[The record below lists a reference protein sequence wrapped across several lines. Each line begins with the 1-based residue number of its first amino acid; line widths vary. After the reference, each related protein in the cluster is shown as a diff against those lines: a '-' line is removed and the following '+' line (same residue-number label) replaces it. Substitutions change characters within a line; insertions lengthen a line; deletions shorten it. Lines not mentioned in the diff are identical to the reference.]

1 MYHIFLLKVYL
12 IFIIFFIFFCSLGNQ
27 ETRTAGGYSASHT
40 VHEDFVLKIPDGMD
54 LEKTAP
60 ILCAGITMYS
70 PLMHWGAGS
79 GEKKTVG
86 IVGIGKFNL
95 TLLLPGGIT
104 KPLLPVYC
112 TVIWIVE

>member
-1 MYHIFLLKVYL
+1 MKKENWNVPDINHQVDFQSKTLFFNNTFLLQ
-12 IFIIFFIFFCSLGNQ
+12 IHDFFYLGNQ

-54 LEKTAP
+54 LVKTAP

-86 IVGIGKFNL
+86 IVGIGENMFK
-95 TLLLPGGIT
+95 IIDM
-104 KPLLPVYC
+104 YQ
-112 TVIWIVE
+112 

>member
-1 MYHIFLLKVYL
+1 MYFGSWNVPHLLFK
-12 IFIIFFIFFCSLGNQ
+12 FIYFFVLLGNQ

-86 IVGIGKFNL
+86 IVGIGKFIKIMS
-95 TLLLPGGIT
+95 P
-104 KPLLPVYC
+104 
-112 TVIWIVE
+112 

>member
-1 MYHIFLLKVYL
+1 MYL
-12 IFIIFFIFFCSLGNQ
+12 FCLSSSNLFCPLGNQ

-60 ILCAGITMYS
+60 ILCAGITMFS
-70 PLMHWGAGS
+70 PLMHWGAGT

-86 IVGIGKFNL
+86 IVGIGENMFKIINKQFEN
-95 TLLLPGGIT
+95 
-104 KPLLPVYC
+104 
-112 TVIWIVE
+112 

>member
-1 MYHIFLLKVYL
+1 
-12 IFIIFFIFFCSLGNQ
+12 
-27 ETRTAGGYSASHT
+27 
-40 VHEDFVLKIPDGMD
+40 MD

-95 TLLLPGGIT
+95 TSFLQGCIT
-104 KPLLPVYC
+104 KPSFFYEIKLFVDTLLNLGKIC
-112 TVIWIVE
+112 N

>member
-1 MYHIFLLKVYL
+1 
-12 IFIIFFIFFCSLGNQ
+12 
-27 ETRTAGGYSASHT
+27 
-40 VHEDFVLKIPDGMD
+40 MD
-54 LEKTAP
+54 LVKTAP

-95 TLLLPGGIT
+95 TLFLAGGIT
-104 KPLLPVYC
+104 KPPLPVYGGHC
-112 TVIWIVE
+112 SYLEIYISQNIRLCKG

>member
-1 MYHIFLLKVYL
+1 MERFHIFLVQ
-12 IFIIFFIFFCSLGNQ
+12 IHQFFYLGNQ

-54 LEKTAP
+54 LVKTAP

-95 TLLLPGGIT
+95 TLFLPGGIT

-112 TVIWIVE
+112 TVIWIVK